1 MFQLRHATVTPLALA
16 ALLAG
21 CHSSDPTTE
30 TASPQSVSAAAIT
43 PAASP
48 TTTEPTTATSDTLPT
63 PTPDPAVAL
72 PAATDSAQFTPPF
85 PERVELFEPPKR
97 AQSTIKRDD
106 EHGETVELK
115 GFINVDQPRVILSID
130 GVVSP
135 VPEGGE
141 KYGVRVIAIQP
152 PSVVLQRGR
161 NRWTATLE

>member
-1 MFQLRHATVTPLALA
+1 MIYRSRHFVLLLCLSAWAT
-16 ALLAG
+16 G
-21 CHSSDPTTE
+21 CHSE
-30 TASPQSVSAAAIT
+30 VAPQPNAAVT
-43 PAASP
+43 PAP
-48 TTTEPTTATSDTLPT
+48 
-63 PTPDPAVAL
+63 
-72 PAATDSAQFTPPF
+72 PAATAAAAEPRKPATKPASTPDIASPKAAAEPVAEFTPPF
-85 PERVELFEPPKR
+85 PDRVDLFEAPKR
-97 AQSTIKRDD
+97 AQSTVRRDD

-141 KYGVRVIAIQP
+141 KYGVHVISIQP